1 MLMITTA
8 LARKRH
14 GPADPGPPQTPG
26 GPVAPTVGWRLMVA
40 PVAAVP
46 AADAVPLVGQ
56 DT

>member
-8 LARKRH
+8 LATKRH
-14 GPADPGPPQTPG
+14 GPADPGVPQRQG
-26 GPVAPTVGWRLMVA
+26 GPVTPTVGWRLMVA
-40 PVAAVP
+40 HVAAVP